1 MPLNTRKIAIAG
13 CALILGCHSS
23 STISVKDQDAGE
35 RILARVAEEQA
46 ELDRRQAAEEPVPI
60 VQPADP
66 EKVSPDTTLEA
77 VTDPAADVLQTAAS
91 ADTSFMDPASLVV
104 RRMEEARR
112 WYLSALESQEAG
124 DTAQCEIDF
133 ERAIQIINDLSEDPE
148 VEQDQDFRD
157 LSASIIEDYERHIA
171 SIHQLSPYASLYALR
186 EKLSELVESSDTTI
200 GGIPRHEIK
209 GTKVPLVFNEH
220 VERNISFFMGKGRPH
235 MERWL
240 TLSGRYFPMMRR
252 IFREEGV
259 PEELVV
265 LSMPESGL
273 RYDARSWVGAVGLWQ
288 FMKGTGSMYG
298 LRSSWWYDERRDY
311 EKATRAAARHLRDL
325 YAEFGDWYH
334 VLGAYN
340 AGAGRI
346 FRAIRRSG
354 STDFWE
360 MRHHLPRQ
368 TRNYIPQYIAV
379 ARIALQP
386 SLYGFG
392 GVPAEDSL
400 AYDLV
405 TIDDCVD
412 LSALAQ
418 CAGTDPETMKAL
430 NPELLRWCTPPG
442 VTGYRLRIPAGT
454 KDSFLVRFAAVPL
467 QQRRDWTMHVVR
479 SGETMSGI
487 AARYGMSASSLAELN
502 NIKNMKRLSIGT
514 QLAIPVPK
522 EVMAVGGKVPFEYDR
537 PSRQISFSGARRVAD
552 RSATSVRIA
561 KRPAGKTRLEYTVR
575 RGDTI
580 GHIAEWYGVR
590 ASDIR
595 NWNGISYGSSIR
607 PGQVLAVYVEPSE
620 SSRYAE
626 VNKMSFEE
634 KEARTS
640 ARPRSV
646 QEIHATVE
654 RASGR
659 GEWTEHI
666 VRTGETLDR
675 IARDYGVAIA
685 DLKAWNGLR
694 SNTIR
699 SGQRLEVYER
709 PSERAS
715 IVPTRPTPRPS
726 ANATPAVRTHVV
738 RRGETLYEIARRY
751 GTEVNALK
759 QANGLRNNEL
769 AIGQVLMLPAVSE
782 GQKGRTHI
790 VRRGETYWSIAKQYG
805 VTVQALERSNPRSE
819 GLKAGDEIV
828 VPGR

>member
-1 MPLNTRKIAIAG
+1 MKIRTIVIAG
-13 CALILGCHSS
+13 CALALGCQSG
-23 STISVKDQDAGE
+23 STISDRDPDAGT
-35 RILARVAEEQA
+35 RILARAAEEQA
-46 ELDRRQAAEEPVPI
+46 DLERREAAREPVRIEEAAPSTE
-60 VQPADP
+60 VP
-66 EKVSPDTTLEA
+66 VDTTLA
-77 VTDPAADVLQTAAS
+77 VSIDPAADSTQATAP
-91 ADTSFMDPASLVV
+91 ADTSIVDPGSLIAL
-104 RRMEEARR
+104 RLEEARTF
-112 WYLSALESQEAG
+112 YLSALEAQEAG
-124 DTAQCEIDF
+124 DTAQCELDF

-148 VEQDQDFRD
+148 VEQNQDFRD
-157 LSASIIEDYERHIA
+157 LSASIIEDYEKHIA

-186 EKLSELVESSDTTI
+186 EKLSELVETSDTTI
-200 GGIPRHEIK
+200 RGIPRHELK
-209 GTKVPLVFNEH
+209 GTKVPLGFNEH
-220 VERNISFFMGKGRPH
+220 VERNISFFMGKGRVH

-240 TLSGRYFPMMRR
+240 ALSGRYFPMMRR

-259 PEELVV
+259 PEEMVFLA
-265 LSMPESGL
+265 MPESGL
-273 RYDARSWVGAVGLWQ
+273 RTDARSWVGAVGLWQ

-298 LRSSWWYDERRDY
+298 LRTSWWYDERRDFD
-311 EKATRAAARHLRDL
+311 KSTRAAARHLRDL

-340 AGAGRI
+340 AGPGRI

-360 MRHHLPRQ
+360 MRHQLPRQ

-379 ARIALQP
+379 ARIGLQP

-392 GVPAEDSL
+392 GISPMDSL
-400 AYDLV
+400 SYDVV

-412 LSALAQ
+412 LTALAA
-418 CAGTDPETMKAL
+418 CADTDAETLKEL

-442 VTGYRLRIPAGT
+442 VTGYRLRIPAGA
-454 KDSFLVRFAAVPL
+454 KDSFLVRFAAVPP
-467 QQRRDWTMHVVR
+467 QQRRDWVMHAVR
-479 SGETMSGI
+479 SGETLSGI
-487 AARYGMSASSLAELN
+487 AARYGMSAPMLAQLN
-502 NIKNMKRLSIGT
+502 NIKDARRLSIGM

-522 EVMAVGGKVPFEYDR
+522 DVLAGRGKVPFEYDK
-537 PSRQISFSGARRVAD
+537 PTRQVSFSGARRTAE
-552 RSATSVRIA
+552 RSATSVRVA
-561 KRPAGKTRLEYTVR
+561 RRPSGKTRVEYTVR

-590 ASDIR
+590 AADIR

-607 PGQVLAVYVEPSE
+607 PGQLLAIYVDPSE
-620 SSRYAE
+620 SGRFSE
-626 VNKMSFEE
+626 VNKLSFEE
-634 KEARTS
+634 KQARTS
-640 ARPRSV
+640 TRPRSV

-659 GEWTEHI
+659 GEWTEHT

-675 IARDYGVAIA
+675 IARDYGVTVA

-694 SNTIR
+694 TNTIR

-715 IVPTRPTPRPS
+715 IVPTRPATRPS
-726 ANATPAVRTHVV
+726 ANSTASSRTHIV
-738 RRGETLYEIARRY
+738 RRGETLFEIARRY
-751 GTEVNALK
+751 GTDVNALK
-759 QANGLRNNEL
+759 RSNGLRSNDL
-769 AIGQVLMLPAVSE
+769 AVGQVLLLPTAT
-782 GQKGRTHI
+782 GADRGRMHV

-805 VTVQALERSNPRSE
+805 VSVQDLERSNPRSD